1 MSERILHVL
10 NGDATRAPLQQS
22 GVPGE
27 FLVWVDV
34 FHHGPV
40 PMGLADDDFRRLR
53 ARHLSAEDENETDLL
68 ETFRNRDAHLD
79 RYREYDE
86 VVFWFEHDLFDQLLL
101 VRHLHWLAARSSW
114 PGFRLICIDS
124 FPGRPLFHGLGEL
137 SSFELATLFPTRSAI
152 SFEQAA
158 LGAAWWDAFRAA
170 DPGRFAR
177 MVLAENTRAL
187 PQTAG
192 AFRRMVE
199 EFPGAADGLSRSQRQ
214 IVRAAASGARSGV
227 DLFRTS
233 AAMEE
238 RVFMGD
244 MTFWRILRGLTG
256 GAVPLLAHEGT
267 FRSDQ
272 APSGIFTL
280 TRAGNDVLDAR
291 ADYIDLNGID
301 TWIGGVHLTDGR
313 YRWTGMSLEIR

>member
-10 NGDATRAPLQQS
+10 NGDATRMPLQRS

-34 FHHGPV
+34 LHHGPV
-40 PMGLADDDFRRLR
+40 PAGLAEDDFRRLR
-53 ARHLSAEDENETDLL
+53 ARHLSEDEDETDLL
-68 ETFRNRDAHLD
+68 EAFRRRDAHLD
-79 RYREYDE
+79 RSREYDE

-101 VRHLHWLAARSSW
+101 VRHLHWIAAQPPW
-114 PGFRLICIDS
+114 PGFRLICIDA
-124 FPGRPLFHGLGEL
+124 FPGHPRFNGLGEL
-137 SSFELATLFPTRSAI
+137 SPFELATLFPTRSAI
-152 SFEQAA
+152 RSEEVS
-158 LGAAWWDAFRAA
+158 LGAAWWDTFRAA

-192 AFRRMVE
+192 AFRRMLE

-214 IVRAAASGARSGV
+214 IVRAAASGARSAV

-244 MTFWRILRGLTG
+244 MTFWRILRGLTE
-256 GAVPLLAHEGT
+256 GAAPLLAHDGA
-267 FRSDQ
+267 FHPDA
-272 APSGIFTL
+272 APSGSFTL
-280 TRAGNDVLDAR
+280 TPAGNDVLDAR
-291 ADYIDLNGID
+291 ADHIDLNGID
-301 TWIGGVHLTDGR
+301 TWVGGVHVTDGR
-313 YRWTGMSLEIR
+313 YRWTGMTLEIR